1 MSKNM
6 RSKQYIKEYLR
17 SFEQE
22 FKKNKIPLG
31 RNKTSERNSLLHI
44 ELYFFLKNK
53 NTPLKIKFNLSN
65 F

>member
-1 MSKNM
+1 M
-6 RSKQYIKEYLR
+6 RSKQIIYIKEYLK

-22 FKKNKIPLG
+22 FKKNKSLLG

-44 ELYFFLKNK
+44 ELYVFLKNK
-53 NTPLKIKFNLSN
+53 NTPLKIKFNLSI